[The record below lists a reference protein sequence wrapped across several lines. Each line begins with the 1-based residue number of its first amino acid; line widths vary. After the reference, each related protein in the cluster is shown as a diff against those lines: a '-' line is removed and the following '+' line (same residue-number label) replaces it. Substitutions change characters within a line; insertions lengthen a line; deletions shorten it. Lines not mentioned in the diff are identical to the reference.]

1 MKRMTK
7 NCSFIIVWN
16 TKNFRRLKRMWTRSQ
31 MTKKKSWLFLARKFK
46 FFDTLVVIVENIFKK
61 EMNDFGSITAC
72 VIWVWWRKNSYW
84 RLPGRFCTKS
94 SLSMRWCGKQEAKR
108 PCQRT
113 TPHRRTSFEWRGSSQ
128 RWWARYVKIFSKATQ
143 PQGNFAKDPST
154 LFLPFRLKPNY
165 VNYSTF
171 SGFWNSDF
179 SCFCSIWPRVSFL
192 MV

>member
-1 MKRMTK
+1 MKISVKRRWMILAPSQQA
-7 NCSFIIVWN
+7 SFVNDEEKI
-16 TKNFRRLKRMWTRSQ
+16 S
-31 MTKKKSWLFLARKFK
+31 
-46 FFDTLVVIVENIFKK
+46 VI
-61 EMNDFGSITAC
+61 
-72 VIWVWWRKNSYW
+72 YW

-94 SLSMRWCGKQEAKR
+94 SLSMRWCGKQEVKR

-113 TPHRRTSFEWRGSSQ
+113 TPHHRTSFEWRGSSQ

-154 LFLPFRLKPNY
+154 LLKSNY

-171 SGFWNSDF
+171 SGFWKSDF